1 MRGIAGSGQGEHSPS
16 CSPPLRARIEAPRL
30 PLFILID
37 APYPPRVS
45 DVLWFL
51 WISVRAIRGI
61 HLCGSIRAWGEWKS
75 QTTG

>member
-1 MRGIAGSGQGEHSPS
+1 MESLDQVKVSISPLV
-16 CSPPLRARIEAPRL
+16 PPPRARIEAPRL

-51 WISVRAIRGI
+51 WISARAIRGI